1 MLVLSISLVTAC
13 DNKEAEKPKDTVV
26 QEEKSKENKEENLNN
41 KEENVEEEIQEG
53 IFPGDKAFDFTLLDR
68 EGNEI
73 SLSKLKGKVVFLN
86 FWTSWCPACIDEMPY
101 IQKVY
106 EKYKDSD
113 VVVLTVNIT
122 AAEKNGIKDTNTFLE
137 KNNYT
142 FPVLLDTE
150 GEVVK
155 KYRISG
161 IPTTYII
168 DKDGIIV
175 NLVTGPMNDETMIK
189 QIQAAQK

>member
-1 MLVLSISLVTAC
+1 M
-13 DNKEAEKPKDTVV
+13 
-26 QEEKSKENKEENLNN
+26 
-41 KEENVEEEIQEG
+41 
-53 IFPGDKAFDFTLLDR
+53 
-68 EGNEI
+68 
-73 SLSKLKGKVVFLN
+73 GKVVFLN